1 MESFKSI
8 RFTLLLITSK
18 TTIMLKSDLLIEE
31 EAESTIKTLMEVKDY
46 LIQVADSD
54 DTVVLTHIKAILAL
68 ENDLKNLI
76 DNLPFITVNIN
87 ELSVA

>member
-1 MESFKSI
+1 
-8 RFTLLLITSK
+8 
-18 TTIMLKSDLLIEE
+18 MLKSDLLIEE
-31 EAESTIKTLMEVKDY
+31 EALLTIGALNGVKDY

-54 DTVVLTHIKAILAL
+54 DPEVLTHIKAIAAL
-68 ENDLKNLI
+68 EYDLKNLI